1 MGREGVEEKE
11 RQVER
16 QEVGKA
22 YPFKRERSEYAQ
34 EVLLVAEAEDIPCQ
48 DPTGGP
54 IRMPEY

>member
-22 YPFKRERSEYAQ
+22 YPFKTEGRECAQ
-34 EVLLVAEAEDIPCQ
+34 EVPLVPEAEDISCQ
-48 DPTGGP
+48 ALKGRPVQ
-54 IRMPEY
+54 MPEY